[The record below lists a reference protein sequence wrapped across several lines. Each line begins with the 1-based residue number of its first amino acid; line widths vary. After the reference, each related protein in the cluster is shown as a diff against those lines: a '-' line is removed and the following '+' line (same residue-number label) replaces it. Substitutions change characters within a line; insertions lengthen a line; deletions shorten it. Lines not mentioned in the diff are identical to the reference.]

1 MLRRGSRYF
10 LSEYSVVLF
19 VCGTKFST
27 FVEKINEMGSKE
39 KLIER
44 FLAQPKDF
52 TYDEVVR
59 LFGIFGYSES
69 HKGSTS
75 GSRVEFIS
83 QNGQDS
89 YFMHKPHPSNI
100 IKGYVMK
107 QLLVYVRDNNLIEKY
122 KQNKL

>member
-1 MLRRGSRYF
+1 MLRWGSRYF
-10 LSEYSVVLF
+10 LVNILLF
-19 VCGTKFST
+19 YLFSGTKSST

-59 LFGIFGYSES
+59 LFGIFGYSEG